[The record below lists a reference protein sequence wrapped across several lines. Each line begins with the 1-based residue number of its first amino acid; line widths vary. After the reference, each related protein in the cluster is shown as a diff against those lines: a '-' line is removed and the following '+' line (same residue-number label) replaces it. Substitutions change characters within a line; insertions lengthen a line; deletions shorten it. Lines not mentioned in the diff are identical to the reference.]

1 VSELTRLTGRVAF
14 EIAPVPGD
22 LERLLAGLGRDLART
37 ENGFELALEAHEQDQ
52 VVDRLRAARVSIRS
66 IAPGKLD
73 LEQAFIELVK
83 GAQP

>member
-1 VSELTRLTGRVAF
+1 MTGRVAF
-14 EIAPVPGD
+14 EIAPVPSD
-22 LERLLAGLGRDLART
+22 LEKLLTGLGQGLERS
-37 ENGFELALEAHEQDQ
+37 ENGFELALEPHEQDQ

-83 GAQP
+83 GKE